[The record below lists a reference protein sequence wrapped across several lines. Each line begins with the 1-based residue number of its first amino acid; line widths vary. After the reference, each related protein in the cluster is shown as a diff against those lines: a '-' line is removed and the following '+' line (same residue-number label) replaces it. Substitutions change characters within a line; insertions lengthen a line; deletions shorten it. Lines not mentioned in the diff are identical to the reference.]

1 MQMLRPIEP
10 QKSFHS
16 PQPKAWSHLPSLE
29 RRTDVPCGVGP
40 MVRVYSSIESR
51 RRCGGQRGR
60 RCGGLWGSWRLGPA
74 TLTAGMRTRL
84 EHDVLDEHQG
94 QTERWGLGPGAP
106 QTCTAPRPDGW
117 TDIWT
122 PGAPPPE
129 TGSWVRLLAEGHGL
143 GWPHH
148 AGRLWLRDEFTVRAG
163 KGFLGGR
170 GGPDLGQTCRVGRK
184 GHQQKKYRD

>member
-1 MQMLRPIEP
+1 MTHSRNGPSQCDMQMLRPIEP

-29 RRTDVPCGVGP
+29 RTDVPGAVEP
-40 MVRVYSSIESR
+40 MVRVYSGIESR

-60 RCGGLWGSWRLGPA
+60 RWRGLWGSRSLGPA

-84 EHDVLDEHQG
+84 EYDVLDKHQG
-94 QTERWGLGPGAP
+94 QTERRGLGPGVP

-122 PGAPPPE
+122 PVVPHPE
-129 TGSWVRLLAEGHGL
+129 TGSWVHLPAEGHGP

-163 KGFLGGR
+163 KGVLG
-170 GGPDLGQTCRVGRK
+170 VGVVPT
-184 GHQQKKYRD
+184 